1 MFIVGGAATAI
12 GTIKFLIKVAV
23 IVAVV
28 LVAIKGIKYLKRAEE
43 RGQGRDY
50 REAQRTI
57 DDIEQELH
65 NKRD

>member
-1 MFIVGGAATAI
+1 MGGIIVEVWVIAATIISVTLPIALTIAI
-12 GTIKFLIKVAV
+12 V
-23 IVAVV
+23 
-28 LVAIKGIKYLKRAEE
+28 KGIKYLKRAEE
-43 RGQGRDY
+43 REQGRDY

>member
-1 MFIVGGAATAI
+1 MFIVGSAATVI
-12 GTIKFLIKVAV
+12 GTIKFLIKIAAIIV
-23 IVAVV
+23 IAII
-28 LVAIKGIKYLKRAEE
+28 AIKGIKYLKRAEARE
-43 RGQGRDY
+43 RGRDY